1 MSAIPAPHASV
12 SSALVEATPDGPADP
27 NRLQAELDRLTAEN
41 ESLRTE
47 LEQTRRMASI
57 GALASSITHEFNNV
71 LTTVINYSQ
80 MGLRREDH
88 AVREKAFTR
97 ILAAGRRAA
106 EITTGMLA
114 LARGDSPEMRPT
126 DLSKLTRQV
135 LVLVEK
141 DLEKHRISLHVDWA
155 GDGDDAA
162 FASVHAAQMQ
172 QIVLNL
178 VLNARQAMGPGGSLL
193 VTTAVVDA
201 GQTSDAGF
209 AEIAVRDTGCGI
221 EPDRLPHI
229 FDPFHTTKTA
239 DADGCGGTG
248 LGLAT
253 CREIIEAHGGTIRV
267 ESAVDRGTQFTIRLP
282 RVPATAIVSA

>member
-1 MSAIPAPHASV
+1 MSAIPAPAP
-12 SSALVEATPDGPADP
+12 SAPTTTTDP
-27 NRLQAELDRLTAEN
+27 GQLRIERDRLAAEN
-41 ESLRTE
+41 ESLRAE

-57 GALASSITHEFNNV
+57 GSLASSITHEFNNV

-80 MGLRREDH
+80 MGLRREDN

-155 GDGDDAA
+155 GDGDEAA
-162 FASVHAAQMQ
+162 FAAVHAAQMQ

-193 VTTAVVDA
+193 VTTAVVD
-201 GQTSDAGF
+201 GGRGGEAGF

-229 FDPFHTTKTA
+229 FEPFHTTKTA